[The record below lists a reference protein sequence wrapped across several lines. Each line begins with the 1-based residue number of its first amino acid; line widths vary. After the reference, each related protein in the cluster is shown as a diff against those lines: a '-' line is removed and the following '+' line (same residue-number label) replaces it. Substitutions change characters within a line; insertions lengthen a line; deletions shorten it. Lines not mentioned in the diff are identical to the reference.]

1 MKREIDRYTQTVEAG
16 SNVCGG
22 SRNSHAHS
30 RQRTVVTIGCE
41 RSWGSV
47 SAVTHGGKLAAKALK
62 AAGVECVFTLSG
74 GHVMGIY
81 DGCLDENIEVV
92 DVRHEQA
99 AVHAADAWARLHP
112 GKVGVAIL
120 TAGPGV
126 TDGVT
131 GVANAWRANSP
142 ILVIG
147 GQGPFRH
154 TRRGSLQEMDHV
166 SLMRPV
172 SKWADSCYQ
181 TPRIA
186 EYIESAIRS
195 ALSGI
200 PGPAFLEIPTDV
212 LHGKIDLAEVTI
224 PEFRDYRVA
233 SAAPGHL
240 ISEAIDLVNRAE
252 RPMVMAGTSLKWSEG
267 GDQLAAFLDTTGIPC
282 FVNGMARGEISWDH
296 PSFLSLTRKEA
307 LENADLVILAGTPLD
322 FRMKFGRSIP
332 SGASIVQMDLE
343 QTLIG
348 DNRGVDIGLVGNLGL
363 NFESMSADIKER
375 GVAID
380 VFAYRDQLRQRETE
394 LDAERRSRMDSD
406 ETPIDPLR
414 LCRDIANAVT
424 DDMIVIGDGGDI
436 VAQAS
441 KVINV
446 PREGTWMDPGPLG
459 TLGVGMPFALAAQKA
474 YPDKRVLI
482 VYGDGSFGL
491 NGFEYDTAV
500 RFDLPIVGVVGN
512 DAAWGQMMRPQGML
526 YGKDRLVAV
535 ELNRTRYDKVV
546 EALGGHGE
554 HVTEAEEIAP
564 AIARAFASG
573 KPALVNVE
581 IRQDRGEMKGSTY
594 V

>member
-1 MKREIDRYTQTVEAG
+1 M
-16 SNVCGG
+16 
-22 SRNSHAHS
+22 
-30 RQRTVVTIGCE
+30 TIGCE

-554 HVTEAEEIAP
+554 HLTEAAEIAP